1 MIRLMTEPATA
12 PLLIGGE
19 WMDSAVVERTNPA
32 RPSEVVVRAA
42 QAESQHVDEAL
53 TAATRAQPGWAR
65 TAPPA
70 RGAILARASEL
81 LRARAAAVAA
91 ELTAEEGKTLVEA
104 TGEVNRAADI
114 LRFFGGEG
122 WRLGGEALPG
132 ADGATQLLTRKEPV
146 GVVALITPW
155 NFPIAIPTWKMAPA
169 LVSGNAVVFKPASLT
184 PLSAHRLVEC
194 LIEAGLPAGVI
205 SILHGSGSTVG
216 DALVRDERVAA
227 VSFTGSTSV
236 GMGIHRLASDRLAR
250 VQLEMGGKNAL
261 VVLDDADPARAA
273 QIAAAGA
280 FGLTG
285 QACTATSR
293 VICTPAA
300 VGPVT
305 EALKNEAQGWLA
317 GDGAEDGTRMGPVVS
332 DAQLRTNTSYLEIA
346 REEGGELLSGGAR
359 SDLFF
364 DPVVVTGL
372 DPRAR
377 VAREEIF
384 GPVVSVFEVADVDA
398 AIELTN
404 DSDYGLTAGIVSN
417 DLSSI
422 MRFVDNANVGVV
434 KVNRPTTGL
443 DLNVPFGGV
452 KSSSTGTY
460 REQGTVAVDFYTRIK
475 TVYLG
480 A

>member
-1 MIRLMTEPATA
+1 
-12 PLLIGGE
+12 
-19 WMDSAVVERTNPA
+19 MDSAVAERTNPA
-32 RPSEVVVRAA
+32 RPAEVVVRAA
-42 QAESQHVDEAL
+42 QAGSDHVDQAL
-53 TAATRAQPGWAR
+53 TAAASAQPDWAR
-65 TAPPA
+65 TAPAA

-81 LRARAAAVAA
+81 LRARAGAVAA
-91 ELTAEEGKTLVEA
+91 ELTAEEGKTLAEA

-132 ADGATQLLTRKEPV
+132 ADGATQLLTRKEPL
-146 GVVALITPW
+146 GVVAVITPW

-194 LIEAGLPAGVI
+194 LIEAGLPPGVI
-205 SILHGSGSTVG
+205 SVLHGSGSIVG
-216 DALVRDERVAA
+216 DALVRDDRVAA

-293 VICTPAA
+293 VICTPGAI
-300 VGPVT
+300 GPVT
-305 EALKNEAQGWLA
+305 EALTSEAQRWLA

-332 DAQLRTNTSYLEIA
+332 EAQLRTNGSYLELA

-372 DPRAR
+372 QPGAR

-384 GPVVSVFEVADVDA
+384 GPVVSVFEAHDLDA

-404 DSDYGLTAGIVSN
+404 DSDYGLTAGIVTN
-417 DLSSI
+417 DMSSV
-422 MRFVDNANVGVV
+422 MRFIDKANVGVV
-434 KVNRPTTGL
+434 KVNRATTGL

-460 REQGTVAVDFYTRIK
+460 REQGSGAVDFYTRIK
-475 TVYLG
+475 TIYLG

>member
-1 MIRLMTEPATA
+1 MTAPAIA

-19 WMDSAVVERTNPA
+19 WSGSAVLERTNPA
-32 RPSEVVVRAA
+32 RPAEVVVRVA
-42 QAESQHVDEAL
+42 QAGAEHVH
-53 TAATRAQPGWAR
+53 AAIAAAADAQPAWGQ
-65 TAPPA
+65 TAPAA
-70 RGAILARASEL
+70 RGAILSRASEL
-81 LRARAAAVAA
+81 LRARAGEVAA
-91 ELTAEEGKTLVEA
+91 ELTAEEGKTLAEA

-132 ADGATQLLTRKEPV
+132 ADGATQLLTRKEPL

-169 LVSGNAVVFKPASLT
+169 LVSGNTVVFKPASLT
-184 PLSAHRLVEC
+184 PVSAHRLVEC
-194 LIEAGLPAGVI
+194 LLDAGLPAGVVNV
-205 SILHGSGSTVG
+205 LHGSGSTVG
-216 DALVRDERVAA
+216 DALVRDDRVAA
-227 VSFTGSTSV
+227 VSFTGSTAV
-236 GMGIHRLASDRLAR
+236 GTSIHRLASERMAR

-261 VVLDDADPARAA
+261 VVLDDADPVRAA

-293 VICTPAA
+293 VICTPGAYNA
-300 VGPVT
+300 VI
-305 EALKNEAQGWLA
+305 EALVSETRHWLA
-317 GDGAEDGTRMGPVVS
+317 GDGAQEGTRMGPVVS
-332 DAQLRTNTSYLEIA
+332 EAQLRTNMSYLKLA
-346 REEGGELLSGGAR
+346 RDEGGEVLSGGAR

-372 DPRAR
+372 GPATR

-384 GPVVSVFEVADVDA
+384 GPVVSVFEASDLDA
-398 AIELTN
+398 AIALTN
-404 DSDYGLTAGIVSN
+404 DSPYGLTAGIVTN
-417 DLSSI
+417 DMASV
-422 MRFVDNANVGVV
+422 MRFIDRVNVGVV

-452 KSSSTGTY
+452 KLSSTGTY
-460 REQGTVAVDFYTRIK
+460 REQGSGAVDFYTRIK
-475 TVYLG
+475 TIYLG

>member
-1 MIRLMTEPATA
+1 MTEPATA

-19 WMDSAVVERTNPA
+19 WMDSAVAERTNPA

-42 QAESQHVDEAL
+42 QAGSDHVEEAL
-53 TAATRAQPGWAR
+53 SAAGSAQPDWAR
-65 TAPPA
+65 TAPAA

-81 LRARAAAVAA
+81 LRDRAGTVAA
-91 ELTAEEGKTLVEA
+91 ELTAEEGKTLAEA

-132 ADGATQLLTRKEPV
+132 ADGATQLLTRKEPL
-146 GVVALITPW
+146 GVVAVITPW

-194 LIEAGLPAGVI
+194 LMEAGLPAGVI
-205 SILHGSGSTVG
+205 SVLHGSGSTVG
-216 DALVRDERVAA
+216 EALVRDARVAA

-236 GMGIHRLASDRLAR
+236 GMGIHRLASERLAR

-293 VICTPAA
+293 VICTPRAI
-300 VGPVT
+300 GPVT
-305 EALKNEAQGWLA
+305 EALTSEAQRWVA
-317 GDGAEDGTRMGPVVS
+317 GDGAQNGTRMGPVVS
-332 DAQLRTNTSYLEIA
+332 DAQLRTNASYLELA

-372 DPRAR
+372 HPGAR

-384 GPVVSVFEVADVDA
+384 GPVVSVFEAPDLDA

-404 DSDYGLTAGIVSN
+404 DSDYGLTAGIVTNDMSN
-417 DLSSI
+417 I
-422 MRFVDNANVGVV
+422 MRFIDHANVGVV
-434 KVNRPTTGL
+434 KVNRATTGL

-460 REQGTVAVDFYTRIK
+460 REQGSGAVDFYTRIK
-475 TVYLG
+475 TIYLG

>member
-1 MIRLMTEPATA
+1 MTEPATA

-19 WMDSAVVERTNPA
+19 WMDSAVAERTNPA

-42 QAESQHVDEAL
+42 QAGSEHVEEAL
-53 TAATRAQPGWAR
+53 TAASGAQPDWAR
-65 TAPPA
+65 TAPAA

-81 LRARAAAVAA
+81 LRARAREVAA
-91 ELTAEEGKTLVEA
+91 GLTAEEGKTLAEA

-132 ADGATQLLTRKEPV
+132 ADGATQLLTRKEPL
-146 GVVALITPW
+146 GVVAVITPW
-155 NFPIAIPTWKMAPA
+155 NFPIAIPTWKIAPA

-194 LIEAGLPAGVI
+194 LMEAGLPPGVI
-205 SILHGSGSTVG
+205 SVLHGSGSTVG
-216 DALVRDERVAA
+216 DALVRDDRVAA

-293 VICTPAA
+293 VICTPGAI
-300 VGPVT
+300 GPVT
-305 EALKNEAQGWLA
+305 EALTGEAQRWLA

-332 DAQLRTNTSYLEIA
+332 EAQLRTNASYLELA

-359 SDLFF
+359 SDQFF
-364 DPVVVTGL
+364 DPVVVAGL
-372 DPRAR
+372 HPAAR

-384 GPVVSVFEVADVDA
+384 GPVVSVFEAHDLEA

-404 DSDYGLTAGIVSN
+404 DSDYGLTAGIVTN
-417 DLSSI
+417 DMSSV
-422 MRFVDNANVGVV
+422 MRFIDNANVGVV
-434 KVNRPTTGL
+434 KVNRATTGL

-460 REQGTVAVDFYTRIK
+460 REQGSGAVDFYTRIK
-475 TVYLG
+475 TIYLG